1 MTQVTFYVRNEI
13 FRTVKLNEQE
23 IVQKVDSP
31 GEVYPRLKNGSR
43 FKPMH
48 RRVDSLLAPTI

>member
-43 FKPMH
+43 FKPML
-48 RRVDSLLAPTI
+48 SLIHI